1 MTRTSLIIRP
11 LLEFL
16 FPGATPETITHYHA
30 IVRKLAHFT
39 EYGVL
44 ALLAFRAAVRIS
56 FEVVR
61 RHPYLV
67 SLALVICVASTDE
80 YMQSF
85 EPSRTSSPY
94 DVLLDISGGVVMLLV
109 IFMCLQWGSRRGSG
123 D

>member
-16 FPGATPETITHYHA
+16 FPDASPETITYYHA

-39 EYGVL
+39 EYGML

-56 FEVVR
+56 LGFVR
-61 RHPYLV
+61 RHPYLT

-80 YMQSF
+80 YLQSF

-94 DVLLDISGGVVMLLV
+94 DVLLDISGGIVMLV
-109 IFMCLQWGSRRGSG
+109 VTFIIVSWRSRSKSSI
-123 D
+123 